1 MGRLKSW
8 IKRRGTNFVYAIQ
21 KGRKVVLP
29 SPGQMNQ
36 PLNYARS
43 AVKHVRSVLPIG
55 ECNRESNVKET
66 CGWSTEA
73 VVKLRQDRASFG
85 AFLKNGVTEMKN
97 MLDDY
102 LVAVGKDDELA
113 DMDWDE
119 TIEPLTAPLPSLLLL
134 PRGLRRCGKLR

>member
-1 MGRLKSW
+1 MDLEERSS
-8 IKRRGTNFVYAIQ
+8 TNSYSTIVSIYHI
-21 KGRKVVLP
+21 
-29 SPGQMNQ
+29 PG
-36 PLNYARS
+36 AS
-43 AVKHVRSVLPIG
+43 
-55 ECNRESNVKET
+55 
-66 CGWSTEA
+66 
-73 VVKLRQDRASFG
+73 QDRASFG

-134 PRGLRRCGKLR
+134 PAGSPAVRETAVNKRPLL